1 MRKLE
6 VLVMTSAMIDL
17 YLLET
22 EAEREENK
30 EREVMIEAAIAEEN
44 EMIAEAVDETIAEAM
59 AEVTAEVTAE
69 ATVEAV
75 EEIAAAEAIAATVT
89 EKIEEGIVK
98 VEIDLDRIHSDR

>member
-44 EMIAEAVDETIAEAM
+44 EMIEEAVTEAIAEAVDETIAE
-59 AEVTAEVTAE
+59 
-69 ATVEAV
+69 
-75 EEIAAAEAIAATVT
+75 AAAEAIAATVT